1 MAQDGNV
8 ALNTHC
14 QVGVDV
20 LPAIVSAVFAVHRRA
35 MILARTSVTMHFRR
49 LLAVLAALSLSAA
62 AQAATLEQ
70 MAGQMIVVGF
80 QGDDADDAAVV
91 KLRDDL
97 AAGRLGGVML
107 LKINVKSL
115 DAVAAMNAAFRAASP
130 DLPPFLT
137 LDQEGGAVERLT
149 KDVGFTEI
157 ANAATIAS
165 ENSPAEA
172 EAIYAQ
178 MAASIAELG
187 FTVNFGPVAD
197 ININPNNQVIAKF
210 GRAFS
215 ADPAVVASYDAAFI
229 EAHHAAGLLTAL
241 KHFPG
246 HGSSTAD
253 SHEGFVDITETW
265 QSSELDPYRTLIG
278 EDLAD
283 MVMVGHLYHA
293 DYSDAGT
300 QTPSSLAPQW
310 ITGMLRGELGYG
322 GVVISDDLEMGA
334 IRDHFTLKQTVTK
347 AVRAGM
353 DVLLFSNTSDYRASL
368 GQEILDILLAEAAAD
383 PAFAALIEE
392 SYERIVA
399 LKGRI
404 G

>member
-1 MAQDGNV
+1 V
-8 ALNTHC
+8 TLY
-14 QVGVDV
+14 
-20 LPAIVSAVFAVHRRA
+20 LPR
-35 MILARTSVTMHFRR
+35 LATA
-49 LLAVLAALSLSAA
+49 LAVLLLSAA
-62 AQAATLEQ
+62 SAGAASLEQ

-80 QGDDADDAAVV
+80 QGDDADDASVV
-91 KLRDDL
+91 ALRDEL

-107 LKINVKSL
+107 LKLNVKSL
-115 DAVAAMNAAFRAASP
+115 EAVAAMNAAFRAASL
-130 DLPPFLT
+130 DLPPFIT

-157 ANAATIAS
+157 PNAASIAANNTP
-165 ENSPAEA
+165 EQA
-172 EAIYAQ
+172 EAIYAT

-197 ININPNNQVIAKF
+197 VNRNPDNQVIAKF

-215 ADPAVVASYDAAFI
+215 SDAATVAAYDEAFVT
-229 EAHHAAGLLTAL
+229 AHHAAGLLTSL

-246 HGSSTAD
+246 HGSSTGD
-253 SHEGFVDITETW
+253 SHEGFVDITQTW
-265 QSSELDPYRTLIG
+265 DESELDPYRTLIAD
-278 EDLAD
+278 DLVD

-293 DYSDAGT
+293 DYSDAGA
-300 QTPSSLAPQW
+300 QTPSSLSPQW
-310 ITGMLRGELGYG
+310 ITGVLRGELGYQ

-334 IRDHFTLKQTVTK
+334 IRDHFDLEQTVTM

-353 DVLLFSNTSDYRASL
+353 DVLLFSNTAKYRAGL

-383 PAFAALIEE
+383 PAFAARIEE

-399 LKGRI
+399 LKTGI
-404 G
+404 H